1 MSFGIKIAARYYE
14 LRDLQSIDFEIMR
27 NFANLFIENM
37 GTTGFDSKV
46 S

>member
-1 MSFGIKIAARYYE
+1 MLFGIKIAARYYE
-14 LRDLQSIDFEIMR
+14 IKDLASFDFKLICT
-27 NFANLFIENM
+27 FASLFIENM